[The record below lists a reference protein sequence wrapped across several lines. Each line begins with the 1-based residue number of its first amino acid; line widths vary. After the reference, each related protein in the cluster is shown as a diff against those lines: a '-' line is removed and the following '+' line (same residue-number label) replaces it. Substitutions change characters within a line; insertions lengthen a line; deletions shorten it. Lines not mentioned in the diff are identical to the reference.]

1 MSDDYQRQ
9 TKKLKKDIAELEN
22 LKQNF
27 IAKKMARIEKL
38 EVRLHRLEA
47 RQKSA
52 ARRERAHRLIEL
64 GAELEHIAGRKL
76 TVDDLKRASIEFE
89 NVESET

>member
-1 MSDDYQRQ
+1 MSDDYQRR
-9 TKKLKKDIAELEN
+9 TAKLKKEIAELET
-22 LKQNF
+22 F
-27 IAKKMARIEKL
+27 IESNKKRVGHL

-47 RQKSA
+47 AQKSA

-76 TVDDLKRASIEFE
+76 TVDDLKRARIEFE